1 MVYTKETEDL
11 HTKPINSEAATRCVL
26 SKKVFLEI
34 SQNLQENICARG
46 ATLLKKRL
54 WHRCFSCKFCEI
66 SKNTFFTE
74 HHWTTASV
82 IFSLMIPAKR

>member
-46 ATLLKKRL
+46 ATLLKQRL
-54 WHRCFSCKFCEI
+54 SLAQV
-66 SKNTFFTE
+66 FFLQ
-74 HHWTTASV
+74 
-82 IFSLMIPAKR
+82 IL